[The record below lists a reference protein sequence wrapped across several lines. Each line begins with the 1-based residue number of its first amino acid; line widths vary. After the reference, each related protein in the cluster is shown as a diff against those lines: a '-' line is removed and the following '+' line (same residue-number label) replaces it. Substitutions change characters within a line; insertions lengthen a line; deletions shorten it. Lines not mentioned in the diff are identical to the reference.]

1 ILNRKKANNNT
12 KLRRVGQR
20 QALVLATWQVIR
32 GKSLCDLASPELKVA
47 DGCANL
53 GVKTCIRSSTSTS
66 YHNTCYLIMGA
77 AVRSRADGN
86 FTRQN

>member
-1 ILNRKKANNNT
+1 MAPYTRL
-12 KLRRVGQR
+12 
-20 QALVLATWQVIR
+20 IR